1 MIYPSSSSFFVAVES
16 FLAVTRPR
24 LIFHRISLFAMEQ
37 RKRTLLPILT
47 ASLFI
52 LTVGYLVL
60 PEWSDAHFLQDGPLS
75 SHSASA
81 SQFQAPTP
89 NIWADLNASEAKDVY
104 DFLVRE
110 WADLDLTTSPKTGT
124 DNYIVT
130 IEALQPNKS
139 QAVPYLFEQESR
151 PARWAKVVLSHNT
164 HDGPLLTYYAV
175 GPLPVSAETKVE
187 LLTYPFNSGRS
198 SVPNFRADFLSSAL
212 FALNL
217 AENVSDIT
225 TELLGAHVNN
235 KDPFDPDALQAFPQ
249 FTRIDAGLTLAWI
262 QFFRS
267 GMGSAGRTLLPQGL
281 YAKINASD
289 EVSQWTVGQWWYNG
303 QLFDDV
309 NHLRRAMND
318 PDSGFLRT
326 EPNTDGSWTDTE
338 DFDALP
344 DGRELPPPVSIQ
356 PLGPRYK
363 LDKAE
368 RFVSWFG
375 FEFYFTSTQATGVSL
390 YDIRFKGQRVMYELS
405 LQEAMAHYAGDDPM
419 AGGQEFLDTFFGMG
433 TNAFELVPGYDCPA
447 YADFL
452 DSELH
457 RVGKTE
463 KLPNNICIFEFSS
476 DALLSRHTAQY
487 SVTVSRNTFLT
498 LRFVST
504 VGNYDYTIDYTFY
517 LDGAIEV
524 KVRASGYIYGAFY
537 ATNPFK
543 NEDEYGHRVHNAL
556 SSSLH
561 DHVINFK
568 ADLDIAGTANDMV
581 RMAVEPTVISYPW
594 DQPYIKERHTM
605 HLQEYPVTRETGFD
619 WPWNGGEFYLVYSS
633 DQKNAWGERRGYRI
647 VSGTGMGNTPHLTVQ
662 NSTSLGDSARWAEKD
677 IWVVRQKDEEPR
689 GADPLNYLDT
699 HHPLVDFT
707 KVANA
712 ESLIHGAE
720 DDDKN
725 VHKNS
730 KDEDDYNGDLVVYFN
745 VGSHHVP
752 HSGDIP
758 NTLMHTSASSVM
770 FVPHNFADRDPSRES
785 VQGVRLQ
792 LKGDKSGGFAGFP
805 SPDDDSN
812 THEPSKS
819 WPAAGLEQDLRSR
832 ERRQQQAGESEKV
845 KRGSYQRH
853 EGANYFGTPYKKG
866 VQVPL
871 EALEPDLESR
881 FVTSEV
887 RVSDLG
893 LNGSA
898 AGVWLP

>member
-1 MIYPSSSSFFVAVES
+1 MTW
-16 FLAVTRPR
+16 FLYVPWFAL
-24 LIFHRISLFAMEQ
+24 LIHGALLIKMEQRRRISL
-37 RKRTLLPILT
+37 LLVT
-47 ASLFI
+47 AALSI
-52 LTVGYLVL
+52 LTVGYLTL
-60 PEWSDAHFLQDGPLS
+60 PNWS
-75 SHSASA
+75 SHSRIGLVSSNPGAA
-81 SQFQAPTP
+81 TQFQAPAP
-89 NIWADLNASEAKDVY
+89 NIWAELKQNEAKDVY

-110 WADLDLTTSPKTGT
+110 WAELDLTTTPKLST
-124 DNYIVT
+124 DNFIVT
-130 IEALQPNKS
+130 IETLQPNKS
-139 QAVPYLFEQESR
+139 QAVPYLFEQESK
-151 PARWAKVVLSHNT
+151 PSRWAKVVLSHNT

-175 GPLPVSAETKVE
+175 GPLPVSAETKAE
-187 LLTYPFNSGRS
+187 PLTYPFNSGRS
-198 SVPNFRADFLSSAL
+198 SVPNHRADLIGSNQ

-217 AENVSDIT
+217 AENISDIT
-225 TELLGAHVNN
+225 TELLGARINRE
-235 KDPFDPDALQAFPQ
+235 DPFDPDSLQAFPQ
-249 FTRIDAGLTLAWI
+249 FNRLDADLVLVWI
-262 QFFRS
+262 QFFRP
-267 GMGSAGRTLLPQGL
+267 GMGSSARTLLPQGL
-281 YAKINASD
+281 YAKIDASK
-289 EVSQWTVGQWWYNG
+289 EVDQWKVGQWWYNG
-303 QLFDDV
+303 QIFDDV
-309 NHLRRAMND
+309 DHLRRAMND
-318 PDSGFLRT
+318 PTSDFLRT
-326 EPNTDGSWTDTE
+326 EPNIDGPWTDTE
-338 DFDALP
+338 DFDAHP
-344 DGRELPPPVSIQ
+344 NGRELPPPVSIQ

-363 LDKAE
+363 LDKTE

-375 FEFYFTSTQATGVSL
+375 FEFYFTSTQATGVGL
-390 YDIRFKGQRVMYELS
+390 YDIRFKGQRVMYELNM
-405 LQEAMAHYAGDDPM
+405 QEAMAHYAGDDPM

-447 YADFL
+447 YADFI

-457 RVGKTE
+457 RVGKTQ

-543 NEDEYGHRVHNAL
+543 NEDEYGHRVHDAL

-561 DHVINFK
+561 DHVISFK

-594 DQPYIKERHTM
+594 DQPYIKERNTM
-605 HLQEYPVTRETGFD
+605 HLKEYPVTHETGLD
-619 WPWNGGEFYLVYSS
+619 WPKNSGEFYLVYSS
-633 DQKNAWGERRGYRI
+633 NQKNAWGERKGYRI

-677 IWVVRQKDEEPR
+677 IWIVRQKDHEPR
-689 GADPLNYLDT
+689 GADPLNFLDT
-699 HHPLVDFT
+699 HHPIVDFT
-707 KVANA
+707 KVANG
-712 ESLIHGAE
+712 ESLLHTSNDE
-720 DDDKN
+720 DETDD
-725 VHKNS
+725 V
-730 KDEDDYNGDLVVYFN
+730 EDDYDGDLVVYFN

-805 SPDDDSN
+805 SLDDNNDESD
-812 THEPSKS
+812 HEPSKS
-819 WPAAGLEQDLRSR
+819 WPAQQAQEQDLRSR
-832 ERRQQQAGESEKV
+832 EKRMKEKEE
-845 KRGSYQRH
+845 GPYQRH
-853 EGANYFGTPYKKG
+853 KGANYFGTPYKEG
-866 VQVPL
+866 VHVPL
-871 EALEPDLESR
+871 EALEPDLENRYRSR
-881 FVTSEV
+881 EIQ
-887 RVSDLG
+887 VSDLG

-898 AGVWLP
+898 AGIWFS